1 MNSLLRSRE
10 GFSACPFLF
19 GPSSI
24 GPPLYEGSL
33 RVAQSRGSSPY
44 HLTCACNVLECRDV
58 IERLEGR
65 SGVQLS
71 SERSAAEAGSRPRLQ
86 HRTSINYKLMA
97 DSALLYKLTAC
108 DIFKGGLVVKWC

>member
-10 GFSACPFLF
+10 GFSVCPFLF

-44 HLTCACNVLECRDV
+44 HLTCACNVFERRGV
-58 IERLEGR
+58 IERIEGR

-71 SERSAAEAGSRPRLQ
+71 SERSAVEAGSRPRLQ
-86 HRTSINYKLMA
+86 HRRGSGIYRKPCFPACSELAFQQSIQ
-97 DSALLYKLTAC
+97 
-108 DIFKGGLVVKWC
+108 

>member
-10 GFSACPFLF
+10 GFSVCPFLF

-33 RVAQSRGSSPY
+33 RVAQNRGVRR
-44 HLTCACNVLECRDV
+44 HMCLTCACNVFARRGV
-58 IERLEGR
+58 IERIEGR

-97 DSALLYKLTAC
+97 DSALL
-108 DIFKGGLVVKWC
+108 

>member
-10 GFSACPFLF
+10 GFSVCPFLF

-44 HLTCACNVLECRDV
+44 HLTCACNVFERRGV
-58 IERLEGR
+58 TERLEGR

-86 HRTSINYKLMA
+86 HKQGRRVIAKLRN
-97 DSALLYKLTAC
+97 
-108 DIFKGGLVVKWC
+108 

>member
-10 GFSACPFLF
+10 GFSVCSFLF

-65 SGVQLS
+65 SGVQLNS
-71 SERSAAEAGSRPRLQ
+71 KRSAVEAGSRPRLQ
-86 HRTSINYKLMA
+86 HAVS
-97 DSALLYKLTAC
+97 S
-108 DIFKGGLVVKWC
+108 VVGVD